1 MPGRPL
7 TLTFRHRLLYNLN
20 SLLNLRSVSDFAYV
34 RPGIAVKRTH
44 VIVWDEMERV
54 EKWQSSS
61 VPFISSD
68 PRHSPAVDS
77 VSSHARLLALR
88 ATHADGVWLVA
99 YCMEKLEAAAG
110 GSALPLSAEDRVI
123 LLSPATAAERA
134 ELATVAGRAAASKAA
149 REASGHVVK
158 ALGELE
164 AASLDG
170 GLGGATIGGGGDVGR
185 LGLTFQ
191 SRAAATHALAARSGV
206 LFKALETL
214 RRVGLFHASRIAA
227 LGGGEESAEAEAE
240 WLRALNLAP
249 GATPIPHRAPRVP
262 DALWTVW
269 DEPLVSPMSATEAAD
284 EGLAVSADEVR
295 AMGLEHRDRVEFLS
309 RARLPLPLS
318 TGAPTADLNAAA
330 KALDMNPTLKQEDK
344 ELMLSLYADAVSRKP
359 QAYNFTAER
368 VAYVDPQPQW
378 GFYDPAKTKAQ
389 DDASDALR
397 GRGRFS
403 TYRGSTW
410 ETDHIPPRSI
420 GLAPTPHEVAG
431 TPDVPLETHE
441 EILVSVKEAERRA
454 GADSARAVATI
465 TASLEAAMG
474 LRPRGGGGGNGAAA
488 AAAVPKRTFFERL
501 AAGERPRKPE
511 PPVGGHRYEVPRLE
525 LVAVDGKKKKKE
537 PVKVVAKKK

>member
-1 MPGRPL
+1 MHGRPL
-7 TLTFRHRLLYNLN
+7 TQTLRHRLLCNAV

-54 EKWQSSS
+54 EKWQSAS
-61 VPFISSD
+61 VPYISSD
-68 PRHSPAVDS
+68 PRHSPAVDTAA
-77 VSSHARLLALR
+77 SSHARLLTLR
-88 ATHADGVWLVA
+88 ATHPDGVWLVA
-99 YCMEKLEAAAG
+99 FCMEKLETAAG
-110 GSALPLSAEDRVI
+110 GAALPLTAEDRVT
-123 LLSPATAAERA
+123 LLSPASAVERT
-134 ELATVAGRAAASKAA
+134 ELSTEAGRAAASKAA
-149 REASGHVVK
+149 REASGDVVK
-158 ALGELE
+158 ALGVLE
-164 AASLDG
+164 AEALDG
-170 GLGGATIGGGGDVGR
+170 GLGGATLGEVGR

-191 SRAAATHALAARSGV
+191 SRAAATHALAARRGV
-206 LFKALETL
+206 LFQALAAL
-214 RRVGLFHASRIAA
+214 RRVGLFHAARIDA
-227 LGGGEESAEAEAE
+227 LGGGEESALAETE

-262 DALWTVW
+262 DALWAVW
-269 DEPLVSPMSATEAAD
+269 DDPLVSPMSAAEAAD
-284 EGLAVSADEVR
+284 EGLAVAADQVR
-295 AMGLEHRDRVEFLS
+295 SMGLEHRDRVEFLS

-318 TGAPTADLNAAA
+318 TGAPTADLSAAA
-330 KALDMNPTLKQEDK
+330 KALDMNPSLKQEDK
-344 ELMLSLYADAVSRKP
+344 ELMLSLYADAVARKP
-359 QAYNFTAER
+359 NAYNFTAER

-378 GFYDPAKTKAQ
+378 GFYDPTKTKAQ

-403 TYRGSTW
+403 AYRGSTW

-441 EILVSVKEAERRA
+441 EILVSIKEAERRA

-474 LRPRGGGGGNGAAA
+474 LRPRGGATSNGGSGGA

-511 PPVGGHRYEVPRLE
+511 PPLGGHRYDVPRLE